1 MARYKTYLIFGPP
14 GSGKGTQ
21 GVALGTLPHFFHC
34 ACGDVFRSLDTRTE
48 LGRAFLYFSGK
59 GELVPDEIT
68 IKLWK
73 VRIAD
78 CVRAHQ
84 FRPEL
89 DALVLDGIP
98 RNVHQA
104 EIMQDMID
112 VRKVFHLSCPN
123 REALVRRLQ
132 RRALKDNRFD
142 DANEEVIRDRLE
154 VYDSLSKPLLKFYG
168 ENLIQTIDAT
178 QTPVQVL
185 GEIINT
191 INKEEV
197 ERAGC

>member
-21 GVALGTLPHFFHC
+21 GVTLGTLPQFFHC

-48 LGRAFLYFSGK
+48 LGRSFLYFSGR
-59 GELVPDEIT
+59 GELVPDELT

-78 CVRAHQ
+78 CVLSHH
-84 FRPEL
+84 FKPEM

-104 EIMQDMID
+104 QIMEEMID
-112 VRKVFHLSCPN
+112 VRKIFHLDCPD
-123 REALVRRLQ
+123 REALINRLQ
-132 RRALKDNRFD
+132 RRALKDNRLD
-142 DANEEVIRDRLE
+142 DADVEVIRERLS
-154 VYDSLSKPLLKFYG
+154 VYDNLSKPLLKYYSDRYG
-168 ENLIQTIDAT
+168 EDLIKTIDAT
-178 QTPVQVL
+178 QSPVKVL
-185 GEIINT
+185 GEIIDT
-191 INKEEV
+191 INSM
-197 ERAGC
+197 GC

>member
-1 MARYKTYLIFGPP
+1 MERYKTYLIFGPP

-21 GVALGTLPHFFHC
+21 GVTLGTLPRFFHC

-48 LGRAFLYFSGK
+48 LGRAFLYFSGR

-78 CVRAHQ
+78 CVRAHT
-84 FRPEL
+84 FKPEL
-89 DALVLDGIP
+89 DALVRDGIP

-112 VRKVFHLSCPN
+112 VRKVFHLHCPD
-123 REALVRRLQ
+123 REALVNRLQ
-132 RRALKDNRFD
+132 RRALKDNRLD
-142 DANEEVIRDRLE
+142 DADVEVIRDRLA
-154 VYDSLSKPLLKFYG
+154 VYESQSQPLLKFYG
-168 ENLIQTIDAT
+168 EKLIKTIDAT
-178 QTPVQVL
+178 QAPVQVL

-191 INKEEV
+191 INEE
-197 ERAGC
+197 EREH